1 MGRGRAIAAST
12 DPDDKRAPLVLT
24 TASGQHLAG
33 RKGTSMR
40 QARLGPFVGVL
51 VAVALWASGAPR
63 VAAQTTAPP
72 EGWVVLPLDEYKAL
86 REKALPAAAVSPPP
100 PVDATLTRVDYDL
113 RVDGETITGRARLTI
128 DVLRDVWTR
137 VQIPSGLLVRDA
149 RLDGQPVSLVGG
161 SSPHVLLSRAGRFV
175 LALELA
181 LPLTASNGSESIALP
196 PSPSP
201 ISTATLTLP
210 RSEVDVSV
218 NGGFVTERT
227 EAGTDSRW
235 TVLGRS
241 NTALAL
247 SWKRKVVDRRS
258 EQPLRVRARVTQTVA
273 LGEESG
279 QVAASV
285 RVEVLQGLARELSLS
300 IPTGLVVNEVNG
312 ATVGDW
318 EVTSGVLRV
327 RLLDPSASDSSFVI
341 SGEMRAPRD
350 GAIAIPLVRMP
361 SAERETGAVAVDVV
375 GAGEIAEKQV
385 RGLEPADPS
394 ELGDLVAGRESPS
407 MAAFR
412 MRPLAGTDAR
422 SITVKVVRY
431 TPQAVLVANVEEAR
445 YRTLVSEDGKLLVE
459 ARYAVRNNQRSFL
472 KVVMPAGSTLWSAD
486 IGGRPVRPAMAEAG
500 AILLPLEKGRAG
512 PAGEEAPTF
521 VVGLVYFQGADRS
534 AWLEKGRTRV
544 DLPALD
550 LPISRTGVE
559 LFYPPRF
566 HVDPQAGPFRVE
578 ADPGPFA
585 EALRQPVAPPAAL
598 DKSMQGD
605 RGAAGL
611 QALVDRFRNESGGR
625 SVVGSLPVHV
635 SFPAFGPSIFLA
647 SELTA
652 EAGAP
657 CIELVYR
664 RTK

>member
-1 MGRGRAIAAST
+1 
-12 DPDDKRAPLVLT
+12 
-24 TASGQHLAG
+24 
-33 RKGTSMR
+33 MR
-40 QARLGPFVGVL
+40 RARLGPLPFVGVL
-51 VAVALWASGAPR
+51 VAVALWTSGAPR

-86 REKALPAAAVSPPP
+86 REKALPAAASPTPP

-113 RVDGETITGRARLTI
+113 RVDGETVAGRARLTI

-300 IPTGLVVNEVNG
+300 VPVGLVVNEVNG

-350 GAIAIPLVRMP
+350 GAIAIPLIRMP

-375 GAGEIAEKQV
+375 GAGEIAERQV

-422 SITVKVVRY
+422 SITVNVVRY

-486 IGGRPVRPAMAEAG
+486 VAGRPVRPALAEAG

-512 PAGEEAPTF
+512 PVGEDAPTF
-521 VVGLVYFQGADRS
+521 VVGLVYFQGPDRS
-534 AWLEKGRTRV
+534 PWLEKGRARV
-544 DLPALD
+544 DLPVVD

-585 EALRQPVAPPAAL
+585 EALRQPVAAPAAL
-598 DKSMQGD
+598 DKSTQGD

>member
-1 MGRGRAIAAST
+1 
-12 DPDDKRAPLVLT
+12 
-24 TASGQHLAG
+24 
-33 RKGTSMR
+33 
-40 QARLGPFVGVL
+40 
-51 VAVALWASGAPR
+51 
-63 VAAQTTAPP
+63 
-72 EGWVVLPLDEYKAL
+72 
-86 REKALPAAAVSPPP
+86 
-100 PVDATLTRVDYDL
+100 
-113 RVDGETITGRARLTI
+113 
-128 DVLRDVWTR
+128 

-175 LALELA
+175 LTLELA
-181 LPLTASNGSESIALP
+181 LALKASNGSESVALP

-241 NTALAL
+241 NTALTL

-258 EQPLRVRARVTQTVA
+258 EQPLRVRAGITQTVA

-300 IPTGLVVNEVNG
+300 VPAGLVVNEVNG

-350 GAIAIPLVRMP
+350 GAIAIPLIRMP

-375 GAGEIAEKQV
+375 GAGEIAERQV

-534 AWLEKGRTRV
+534 AWLEKGRT
-544 DLPALD
+544 
-550 LPISRTGVE
+550 GVE

-585 EALRQPVAPPAAL
+585 EALRQPVAAPAAV
-598 DKSMQGD
+598 DKSTQGD